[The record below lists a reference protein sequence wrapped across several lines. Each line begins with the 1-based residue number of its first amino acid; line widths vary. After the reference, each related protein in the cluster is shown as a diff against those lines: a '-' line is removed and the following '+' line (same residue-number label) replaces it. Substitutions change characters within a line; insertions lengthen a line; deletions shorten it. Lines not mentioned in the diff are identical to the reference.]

1 MPSYSVITDRCKKD
15 DKCIKAC
22 QRKAIGPKVDEPDY
36 ATVTQMYINPKKCL
50 SCGDC
55 IAVCESKAIFAIE
68 ELPEEFKRFA
78 AINAEFFKNRKKK
91 AA

>member
-1 MPSYSVITDRCKKD
+1 MPSYSVITDRCQKD
-15 DKCIKAC
+15 NKCIQVC
-22 QRKAIGPKVDEPDY
+22 QRKAIAPKEDDADY
-36 ATVTQMYINPKKCL
+36 ATVTQLYINPKKCL

-55 IAVCESKAIFAIE
+55 IAVCEFKAIFAIE
-68 ELPEEFKRFA
+68 ELPEDLKHFA

>member
-15 DKCIKAC
+15 PTHKCITVC
-22 QRKAIGPKVDEPDY
+22 QRKAIGPKKDDPAY
-36 ATVTQMYINPKKCL
+36 ATVPQMYINPKKCL

-68 ELPEEFKRFA
+68 ELPEEFKKFA
-78 AINAEFFKNRKKK
+78 AINAEFFKKKK
-91 AA
+91 N